1 MSGTTGPGGTDV
13 ERLRSA
19 LRRLKTEGS
28 AILVVGQVPAAVGER
43 AASGLFGTAADR
55 RRVVVQTEGDRTRP
69 GDGAWVVDWQ
79 TADDGFTRS
88 ATAGDPPPDGDES
101 VPSAAALTRATLGA
115 IDDAVGEAPDPG
127 RLRVGVGSL
136 VPLLVAISEET
147 AFRVVHVLTGAT
159 RSRRGICHVH
169 LPLERDAEVVRTFE
183 PLFDVTV
190 EVRETPSGPSQR
202 WHVHDADVATDWL
215 HLDDVHL

>member
-1 MSGTTGPGGTDV
+1 V
-13 ERLRSA
+13 ERLRTT
-19 LRRLKTEGS
+19 LRRLKTGGS
-28 AILVVGQVPAAVGER
+28 AILVVGRVPATVAER
-43 AASGLFGTAADR
+43 AASGLFGTATDR
-55 RRVVVQTEGDRTRP
+55 RRVVVRTGDGRTRP
-69 GDGAWVVDWQ
+69 TDGGWVVDWQ

-88 ATAGDPPPDGDES
+88 AAAGDPPPDSDES

-115 IDDAVGEAPDPG
+115 IDDAVGDTPDPG

-136 VPLLVAISEET
+136 VPLLVATSEET

-159 RSRRGICHVH
+159 RNRRGICHVH
-169 LPLERDAEVVRTFE
+169 LPVARDAELVRTFE

-202 WHVHDADVATDWL
+202 WHVHSAGVVTDWL